1 MLRAL
6 LTRMVIADHIDAEMT
21 SREAREKVEDELNRN
36 GVEIRDIFV
45 IRGKSYRPESPER
58 RKEFADRITKY
69 LKKAMG
75 RQNLIYGRSEIDG
88 YSLNEENGSPALPFT
103 VNVLPV
109 TDARDYEMMAEVVF
123 DSFENFDR
131 ITAVFVNE
139 MTNHIPLSMGLD
151 NNKRTVSFHLK
162 LFLHPH

>member
-1 MLRAL
+1 MLLNNCSAVLIAL
-6 LTRMVIADHIDAEMT
+6 FL
-21 SREAREKVEDELNRN
+21 
-36 GVEIRDIFV
+36 
-45 IRGKSYRPESPER
+45 
-58 RKEFADRITKY
+58 
-69 LKKAMG
+69 
-75 RQNLIYGRSEIDG
+75 
-88 YSLNEENGSPALPFT
+88 GSPALPFT